1 MRRTY
6 PFPAIAGIEP
16 KISEMLEDQTMHLV
30 LARDGLCIADLE
42 AVIRRWRTIHMT
54 PLNSPAAA

>member
-1 MRRTY
+1 MKRPY

-16 KISEMLEDQTMHLV
+16 KISEMLEDQIMLLV

-42 AVIRRWRTIHMT
+42 AVIRRWRAIHMNPYT
-54 PLNSPAAA
+54 PAAA

>member
-1 MRRTY
+1 MKRPY

-16 KISEMLEDQTMHLV
+16 KISEMLEDPTLLLV

-42 AVIRRWRTIHMT
+42 AVIRRWRDVHINSLGT
-54 PLNSPAAA
+54 PAVA